1 MRVLL
6 ADGNLEVCAALRLVL
21 EHAGHTITSE
31 VLDVVGL
38 MAQATAACPDAIIL
52 DVDLPG
58 LYTGKRQVASALS
71 ELLGMLTLLCPR
83 AHLIALSSRPE
94 ARKSSLVA
102 RVNAFF
108 CKSDPPDALL
118 NMLAG
123 LTPPELPDGC
133 MANGS

>member
-6 ADGNLEVCAALRLVL
+6 ADGNLEVCTALRLVL

-38 MAQATAACPDAIIL
+38 MAQATAICPDAIIL
-52 DVDLPG
+52 DVDLSG

-71 ELLGMLTLLCPR
+71 ELIGMLHLLCPR

-94 ARKSSLVA
+94 ACKSSLSA
-102 RVNAFF
+102 GANAFF

-118 NMLAG
+118 TMLADFN
-123 LTPPELPDGC
+123 PSELPDGC